1 MGDFTKPRFIAVEGI
16 DGSGKSTQ
24 AKILCKKLESLGA
37 KAVFD
42 FEPTDRRIGKLI
54 REILAGSQKADPR
67 TVALLFAAD
76 RLEHVTDKNGILEN
90 LKNGVSVVSDR
101 YYFSS
106 YAYQK
111 LDMPLSWVMEIN
123 KWAKQLARPDICL
136 FIDVPIDVCLER
148 IYKNRQTTS
157 DIFEN
162 EQSLTAARN
171 NFLEVFEKTK
181 NDENIVIVDGSGS
194 LQEVADRVFEAVKP
208 LYL

>member
-1 MGDFTKPRFIAVEGI
+1 MGEIKRPRFIAVEGI

-24 AKILCKKLESLGA
+24 AKILCQRLESIGA
-37 KAVFD
+37 PAVCD
-42 FEPTDRRIGKLI
+42 FEPTDRRIGRLI
-54 REILAGSQKADPR
+54 REILAGSEKADPR

-90 LKNGVSVVSDR
+90 LKNGISVVSDR

-111 LDMPLSWVMEIN
+111 LNMSLQWVMDIN
-123 KWAKQLARPDICL
+123 KWAKELARPDIYL
-136 FIDVPIDVCLER
+136 FIDVPIGVCLER
-148 IYKNRQTTS
+148 IYKNRKTTS

-194 LQEVADRVFEAVKP
+194 LEEVADKVFEKVKP

>member
-1 MGDFTKPRFIAVEGI
+1 MVDFTKPRFIAVEGI

-24 AKILCKKLESLGA
+24 AKMLRERLESLGA

-42 FEPTDRRIGKLI
+42 FEPTDRRIGRLI
-54 REILAGSQKADPR
+54 REILAGSEKADPR

-76 RLEHVTDKNGILEN
+76 RLEHVTDKNGILQN
-90 LKNGVSVVSDR
+90 LKNGTSVISDR

-111 LDMPLSWVMEIN
+111 LDMPLEWVMEIN
-123 KWAKQLARPDICL
+123 KWAKELARPDIYL

-162 EQSLTAARN
+162 EQSLTRARN
-171 NFLEVFEKTK
+171 NFLEVIEKTK
-181 NDENIVIVDGSGS
+181 DSENVVIVDGSGS
-194 LQEVADRVFEAVKP
+194 LEEVADRVFEAVKP
-208 LYL
+208 IFE